1 MMGGQG
7 VEITSIVKLLLGQI
21 VNVLDIEDISSLLQL
36 LNSAIVS
43 KSSHR
48 EYINE

>member
-21 VNVLDIEDISSLLQL
+21 VNVLDIGDTSSLLQL
-36 LNSAIVS
+36 LNSAIVVEMQS
-43 KSSHR
+43 
-48 EYINE
+48 